1 MQEVEQE
8 IGRQVVV
15 YVKGAARLTPK
26 LVAKAM
32 ETAARPN
39 KTVRKIIRKHNN
51 KKAQKHGK
59 MTVKELAAKDK
70 GMTSIEL
77 HDQSFREFNRI
88 AKKYGIDFA
97 PFKVKGEK
105 KFMIFFKAPDTDAMT
120 ACLEE
125 YTKKQVEKAARDKRP
140 SVLQKLK
147 DIRAGITNPARTAER
162 HKEPVLS

>member
-8 IGRQVVV
+8 IGRQVAVV
-15 YVKGAARLTPK
+15 VKGTVKLTPK

-32 ETAARPN
+32 KIAALPDKAVNQIKKHRN
-39 KTVRKIIRKHNN
+39 IKKI
-51 KKAQKHGK
+51 QKHGK

-77 HDQSFREFNRI
+77 HDQSFREFSQI

-105 KFMIFFKAPDTDAMT
+105 KFKIFFKAPDTDAMT
-120 ACLEE
+120 ACVEE
-125 YTKKQVEKAARDKRP
+125 YTKKQVKKAERAKRP

-147 DIRAGITNPARTAER
+147 NIRAGINNPARTTER

>member
-1 MQEVEQE
+1 
-8 IGRQVVV
+8 
-15 YVKGAARLTPK
+15 
-26 LVAKAM
+26 
-32 ETAARPN
+32 
-39 KTVRKIIRKHNN
+39 
-51 KKAQKHGK
+51 

-77 HDQSFREFNRI
+77 HDQSFREFSRI

-105 KFMIFFKAPDTDAMT
+105 KLMIFFKGPDTDAMT
-120 ACLEE
+120 ACVEE
-125 YTKKQVEKAARDKRP
+125 YTKKQVEKAAKAKRP

>member
-8 IGRQVVV
+8 IGRQFVIVL
-15 YVKGAARLTPK
+15 KGAARLTPK

-32 ETAARPN
+32 KIAAQPS
-39 KTVRKIIRKHNN
+39 KTIKKIKSRHNN
-51 KKAQKHGK
+51 KKVQKHGK

-77 HDQSFREFNRI
+77 HDQSFREFSRI

-120 ACLEE
+120 ACVEE
-125 YTKKQVEKAARDKRP
+125 YTKKQVKKAAREKRP